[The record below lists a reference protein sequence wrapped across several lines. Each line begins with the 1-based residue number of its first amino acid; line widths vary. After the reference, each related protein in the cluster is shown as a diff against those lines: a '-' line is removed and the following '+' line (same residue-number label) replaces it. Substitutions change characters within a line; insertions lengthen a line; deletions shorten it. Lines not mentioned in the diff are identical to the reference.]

1 KTITVNVA
9 GDTAVEGD
17 EGFAVTLSHAVGANI
32 SVASAEGTILN
43 DDASLSISA
52 ASADKAEGNAGS
64 TPFTFT
70 VTRTG
75 GTATVVS
82 DDWSLSVSAI
92 DGSVIQGGVL
102 PSGVLTFGV
111 GEISK
116 QITVNVAG
124 DLEVENDEP
133 FTVTLSDPS
142 VGAVIGSASANGVI
156 RNDDADLAI

>member
-1 KTITVNVA
+1 
-9 GDTAVEGD
+9 
-17 EGFAVTLSHAVGANI
+17 
-32 SVASAEGTILN
+32 
-43 DDASLSISA
+43 SA
-52 ASADKAEGNAGS
+52 ASADKAEGDAGS

-75 GTATVVS
+75 DSATVVS
-82 DDWSLSVSAI
+82 ADWAVSGSAI
-92 DGSVIQGGVL
+92 DGSDFQGGVL

-142 VGAVIGSASANGVI
+142 VGAVIGSASADGVI
-156 RNDDADLAI
+156 RNDDADPAIAATDADKAEGNSGATPFTFTVTRTGDLSGAASVDWAVSGATGDE